1 MFTRGTRFWPTA
13 IYVTIYIHIYIY
25 IIIYLYIYIYI
36 SIYDYDGKSLT
47 NRSFSMSNY
56 PRVKLGKTEIC
67 NMTFFPFGIAIVWK
81 DTPIWRKKDNAV
93 RQNSC
98 TNTSCSGQKRHWFW
112 RHYGCIMDITVA
124 YPLYDTATPKKKR
137 CFLRPGPFN
146 WLTWTWTWCWWPGP
160 AAKFAPKFPGSHQDD
175 RKKPWFML
183 YIPGKRIYFGG

>member
-1 MFTRGTRFWPTA
+1 
-13 IYVTIYIHIYIY
+13 
-25 IIIYLYIYIYI
+25 
-36 SIYDYDGKSLT
+36 
-47 NRSFSMSNY
+47 MSNY

-124 YPLYDTATPKKKR
+124 YTLYDTATPKKSDVSWGLGLSTGSPGHELGVGGQVLRRNLLRNFQGATRMTGKNHGLCCISQVR
-137 CFLRPGPFN
+137 GSTLEVSYRFTYLIFLY
-146 WLTWTWTWCWWPGP
+146 
-160 AAKFAPKFPGSHQDD
+160 KF
-175 RKKPWFML
+175 
-183 YIPGKRIYFGG
+183 YIIYT